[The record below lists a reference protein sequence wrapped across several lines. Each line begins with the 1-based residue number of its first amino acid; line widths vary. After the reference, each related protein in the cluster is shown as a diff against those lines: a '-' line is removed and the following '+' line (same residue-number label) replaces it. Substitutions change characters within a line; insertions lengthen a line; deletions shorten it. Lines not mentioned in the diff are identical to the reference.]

1 MKKFIIIL
9 CAATLFATQVEAR
22 HFGGHHHKAWGG
34 PTIHSHSHHHRGD
47 AIAGF
52 VTGLI
57 GGTLL
62 NAAFNQPSSTTL
74 TTSYTP
80 VVYTNPVVTTPAI
93 VTTPTVVSTPVA
105 QVVPV
110 TMTTQPC
117 YTTTN
122 LVTGAISTH
131 CSSTIISSQVFVS
144 N

>member
-1 MKKFIIIL
+1 MKKFIVIL

-22 HFGGHHHKAWGG
+22 HSGGHHHRGWSA
-34 PTIHSHSHHHRGD
+34 PSYHSHSHHHKGD

-62 NAAFNQPSSTTL
+62 NAAFNHPSSTTV

-80 VVYTNPVVTTPAI
+80 VIYSNPVVTSPAI
-93 VTTPTVVSTPVA
+93 VTTPAVVATPIT

-110 TMTTQPC
+110 TTTTQPC

-131 CSSTIISSQVFVS
+131 CSSTIISSQIYIQ
-144 N
+144 